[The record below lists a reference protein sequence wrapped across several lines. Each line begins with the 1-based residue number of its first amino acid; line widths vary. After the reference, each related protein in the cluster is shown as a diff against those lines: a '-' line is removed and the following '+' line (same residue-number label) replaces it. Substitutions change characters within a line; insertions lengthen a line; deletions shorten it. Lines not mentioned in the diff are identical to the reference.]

1 MHMQLPPQTTHG
13 GFYFVLVS
21 RNMSAFSKPSWPCA
35 FIWQVGWS
43 FPLASGFQNSHPTG
57 SSKNFSL
64 LNVFSL
70 FVLVFGIGAPC
81 WHFWEKLACCRVW
94 CACWS
99 LNTLDSCSAALYEN
113 KWALVV
119 ARFQAAL
126 DSRRFHP
133 VFRELFSTGSK
144 SEKLSEYSTELL
156 RFQGWNLN
164 LGGSSYAETSC
175 RVLVTGRVRLLTW
188 FAWRKQMYVSRSI

>member
-1 MHMQLPPQTTHG
+1 MYMQVPPQTTHG

-21 RNMSAFSKPSWPCA
+21 RNMSAFSEPSWPCA

-70 FVLVFGIGAPC
+70 FVSVFGIGAPC

-119 ARFQAAL
+119 ARFQPWIL
-126 DSRRFHP
+126 DVLIRYSENFSPQARKAKSYQNIHP
-133 VFRELFSTGSK
+133 NYWDSKAGISTWVG
-144 SEKLSEYSTELL
+144 
-156 RFQGWNLN
+156 
-164 LGGSSYAETSC
+164 
-175 RVLVTGRVRLLTW
+175 LLTLRHLVR
-188 FAWRKQMYVSRSI
+188 FS

>member
-35 FIWQVGWS
+35 FIWQVSWS

-70 FVLVFGIGAPC
+70 IVLVFVIGAPC

-99 LNTLDSCSAALYEN
+99 LNTLDSCCAAQCCM
-113 KWALVV
+113 KTSGRWSW
-119 ARFQAAL
+119 Q
-126 DSRRFHP
+126 DSS
-133 VFRELFSTGSK
+133 LGFSTFWSGIPRTFLHRL
-144 SEKLSEYSTELL
+144 EKRKVIRIFTRTIEIPRLESQLGWVFL
-156 RFQGWNLN
+156 RWDIL
-164 LGGSSYAETSC
+164 
-175 RVLVTGRVRLLTW
+175 
-188 FAWRKQMYVSRSI
+188 